1 MGRRAA
7 VDFIDFYN
15 DDEPHQIPKDDPDLE
30 ILGQGLLRLPPSMP
44 KPQRAPV
51 HSSDVLTVS
60 RFVDA
65 FKAELK
71 LPKGTLSDFQ
81 VCSTLNLLAFAD
93 LFFCILRL
101 PCRRMRMWICDS
113 PGKSCDMPRGSYRRA
128 WKAQPIQSS

>member
-71 LPKGTLSDFQ
+71 LPKGTLDDFQ
-81 VCSTLNLLAFAD
+81 VRTTLNFLALVDVLL
-93 LFFCILRL
+93 CILNL
-101 PCRRMRMWICDS
+101 PCRHVHVHS
-113 PGKSCDMPRGSYRRA
+113 
-128 WKAQPIQSS
+128 